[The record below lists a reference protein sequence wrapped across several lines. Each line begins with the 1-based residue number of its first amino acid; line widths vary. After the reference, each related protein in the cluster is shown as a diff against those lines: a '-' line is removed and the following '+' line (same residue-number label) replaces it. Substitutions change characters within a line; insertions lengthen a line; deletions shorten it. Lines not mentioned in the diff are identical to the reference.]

1 MRINLGDEFTPNLKE
16 KIQWIKTTFEKDQY
30 RIVDIGFLYNDYA
43 VEFKDEK
50 YATLFELRWP
60 AQ

>member
-1 MRINLGDEFTPNLKE
+1 MRINLGDEFTPDLKE

-30 RIVDIGFLYNDYA
+30 RIMDIGFLYNDYC

-50 YATLFELRWP
+50 YATLFHI
-60 AQ
+60 Q